1 MLKAGLLKSRELG
14 RGPLAKASAISV
26 VIRVAGLALG
36 FAQAVLAARLLG
48 AAGYGT
54 VAVAMSIAQVIG
66 MFCMLGFGPLA
77 VRDIPASFAAGRAA
91 SVSHLLRHAFIVVL
105 FVSAAGGLVVAL
117 AAATTGLVPAPYR
130 RALEIGALVVAP
142 FALIGLFR
150 GFAQGFGRI
159 ALAQVPGEAMRPA
172 ASVLL
177 MGTALL
183 LGLPFGPTDYMWVAA
198 GSAAFAA
205 LFAGAWL
212 WHREWARLPTAAVP
226 SDGRNFVLALPF
238 LGLALVNLLQGEMN
252 TLLLGW
258 LASPHEAGVF
268 QPIVRLTP
276 VLTLAV
282 QAAAMGYAPHVASLW
297 ERGERH
303 RIRSAT
309 AKFTLTT
316 SFLTLV
322 AALAIAASGPLL
334 MWIFGPEFRQSAP
347 LLWYIAAA
355 QVFNAACGPVAPLLT
370 MSGGS
375 GRALWGLVAGLVVNI
390 SVAAMLIPD
399 HGASGAAIAMA
410 SGIVVWNVIMLAM
423 VRARYRFDPS
433 LAGVISKSIWH

>member
-1 MLKAGLLKSRELG
+1 
-14 RGPLAKASAISV
+14 
-26 VIRVAGLALG
+26 
-36 FAQAVLAARLLG
+36 
-48 AAGYGT
+48 
-54 VAVAMSIAQVIG
+54 
-66 MFCMLGFGPLA
+66 
-77 VRDIPASFAAGRAA
+77 
-91 SVSHLLRHAFIVVL
+91 
-105 FVSAAGGLVVAL
+105 
-117 AAATTGLVPAPYR
+117 
-130 RALEIGALVVAP
+130 
-142 FALIGLFR
+142 
-150 GFAQGFGRI
+150 
-159 ALAQVPGEAMRPA
+159 
-172 ASVLL
+172 
-177 MGTALL
+177 
-183 LGLPFGPTDYMWVAA
+183 
-198 GSAAFAA
+198 
-205 LFAGAWL
+205 
-212 WHREWARLPTAAVP
+212 
-226 SDGRNFVLALPF
+226 
-238 LGLALVNLLQGEMN
+238 VNLLQGEMN